1 MTRALRTPARYH
13 QGEGVVADAGDTIAR
28 LDCDRAVLLGGE
40 TALSTAEEP
49 LLGALA
55 DADVAHAATRRG
67 VDTCTHADIESGAEF
82 AEREGADLVVGVGGG
97 TAVDAAKAV
106 ASEVGATFVC
116 VPTVA
121 STDAPPSGVSVVY
134 DDAGRVVDAVYRA
147 DNPELL
153 LADTAMI
160 ASAPADFLRYGMG
173 DALATRF
180 ETEAAVAT
188 GATTGRGTRPMRAG
202 LAAAKECHA
211 VIAEH
216 GTDAIAAVERD
227 EVTEAVEAVVEAN
240 LLLSAL
246 GFENTDI
253 AAAHSLEMGMR
264 YVGCDAPHGLAV
276 AFCTA
281 AQLVLE
287 DHEDLDAAC
296 ELLADVALDASL
308 ADLGIG
314 GDEVET
320 VAEFACGEFGR
331 MENLPV
337 EVTDDDAT
345 AALLRADE
353 LLA

>member
-1 MTRALRTPARYH
+1 
-13 QGEGVVADAGDTIAR
+13 
-28 LDCDRAVLLGGE
+28 
-40 TALSTAEEP
+40 
-49 LLGALA
+49 
-55 DADVAHAATRRG
+55 
-67 VDTCTHADIESGAEF
+67 
-82 AEREGADLVVGVGGG
+82 
-97 TAVDAAKAV
+97 
-106 ASEVGATFVC
+106 
-116 VPTVA
+116 
-121 STDAPPSGVSVVY
+121 VVY